1 MVSHWNLCH
10 HEEALPSMEPPLH
23 VSSLLWRKVLQKMV
37 LWRPKMF
44 FGEPKMF
51 VLWHCCENQ
60 FFRTLIFKSALFAL
74 VSFYSKN
81 TFYVNVYWKCLW
93 GTPNYFSNGI
103 VKKKN
108 LFGTFIFKRVV
119 WWECCWS
126 PGLTIKS
133 DWLIGMLSQNN
144 VPSSHCE
151 CPALRTNPHVQR

>member
-1 MVSHWNLCH
+1 MVSHRNLCH

-37 LWRPKMF
+37 IWRPKMF

-74 VSFYSKN
+74 WVF
-81 TFYVNVYWKCLW
+81 
-93 GTPNYFSNGI
+93 TPKTHSMWMFTESVFGEPQI
-103 VKKKN
+103 ISPMASLKKG
-108 LFGTFIFKRVV
+108 FWTFIFKHVG

-133 DWLIGMLSQNN
+133 DWLIGMLSQYN

-151 CPALRTNPHVQR
+151 CPALRMNPHVQR